1 MASSLELK
9 NKHEKQQE
17 LSILNPPEAQKDQLI
32 VKSDPENPL
41 PSPTTVKPLTDQ
53 TGFKLHPQSL
63 EPELEHPIKDLL
75 EYQKVTKFS
84 LNPKA
89 ITDKLLYGE
98 NDQTS
103 NEWHDGIC
111 ARIFRDCFDD
121 KTQNLKWVIFDGP
134 VDALWIENLN
144 TVLDDNKKL
153 CLANGETIKMNELMN
168 VLFEVENLA
177 EASPAT
183 VSRCGMVYL
192 EPEIVELEGFF
203 NYWVK
208 NLPGNFHTDE
218 LLQLFQDFFDNCL
231 IPMMN
236 LCIKELTFAFEGKMG
251 EQWLVLNCLK
261 LYESFIL
268 KDQTKDEILQNLQ
281 IEHEKELSKLAAL
294 KLEGKEESMLDQK
307 KLMKLTSKEKTE
319 YYGLFILAVVWS
331 IGVMLDEKC
340 LVLFDKYIKI
350 NIKKM
355 LSLNKEI
362 GSEVIPPDEFNIFEI
377 NFLHEKR
384 QWVLWKPINEV
395 KLSQEMKFHEI
406 YIPTRDSIRTQNLIK
421 RLLSHDFAVLMIGRT
436 GTGKTLSIKRIL
448 LNEMEM
454 TRFLPSLTTFSAN
467 TKTNQ
472 VQDVLEGKIEKTK
485 RKKGV
490 YGPLYGTKNI
500 IFIDDF
506 NMPNKDEFG
515 SQPPLELIRQW
526 FTLGGWYDRKTLE
539 YKNIVDI
546 QFAAAMGL
554 GRSRVSNRIL
564 RHFNII
570 YQNELDFD
578 TMFLISKSILEW
590 GLYNYVDKLKFMVP
604 SLTKL
609 TLKMYKMISKEF
621 LPLPRKSHYLFNLRD
636 LMKVIQGLLAV
647 PPGKYEATFDNKS
660 KMLKLWVHENLCVY
674 YDRLIDDKD
683 HVLFMKIMNSAMIEE
698 MKLQVKELFDNNEN
712 WKISEL
718 MFGNFL
724 EPHAAIKLYCEI
736 EDKVKLRNLIHEYI
750 EEFNALAKAKLDI
763 VLFEDALNL
772 LARVNRILN
781 QPFGNALLV
790 GLGGSGRHS
799 LTRLATYMQDFQIF
813 EIEMDRDFSQ
823 NDWYEHL
830 KEMLKSV
837 GLHDKQAVFLLS
849 DANIVNESFLEDIN
863 NLLNNGEIP
872 KLYNADEKETVRF
885 I

>member
-1 MASSLELK
+1 MP
-9 NKHEKQQE
+9 
-17 LSILNPPEAQKDQLI
+17 ILTFPEPIKTIDPIPPEAIHNNLI
-32 VKSDPENPL
+32 NPQVVPIDVESDS
-41 PSPTTVKPLTDQ
+41 PSRII
-53 TGFKLHPQSL
+53 SN
-63 EPELEHPIKDLL
+63 
-75 EYQKVTKFS
+75 YQKVIRFN

-111 ARIFRDCFDD
+111 ARIFRDCFEE
-121 KTQNLKWVIFDGP
+121 KPMNLKWIVFDGP

-153 CLANGETIKMNELMN
+153 CLANGETIKMTENMN
-168 VLFEVENLA
+168 VMFEVENLA
-177 EASPAT
+177 VASPAT

-192 EPEIVELEGFF
+192 EPEIVELEAFF
-203 NYWVK
+203 NSWVLG
-208 NLPGNFHTDE
+208 LPVNFIHEDSMV
-218 LLQLFQDFFDNCL
+218 LF
-231 IPMMN
+231 
-236 LCIKELTFAFEGKMG
+236 KELYLNGFLSMLELSMKEFTFAFEGKMG

-261 LYESFIL
+261 LFEGFLL
-268 KDQTKDEILQNLQ
+268 KDQTKEEIMQNLQ
-281 IEHEKELSKLAAL
+281 IEHEKEMSRLAAL
-294 KLEGKEESMLDQK
+294 KLEGKEDITSEMK
-307 KLMKLTSKEKTE
+307 KALKLSPKEKTE
-319 YYGLFILAVVWS
+319 FFGLFYLAVVWS
-331 IGVMLDEKC
+331 LGVVLDEKSS
-340 LVLFDKYIKI
+340 VLFDKYLKM
-350 NIKKM
+350 NMKKM
-355 LSLNKEI
+355 MNSNKEI
-362 GSEVIPPDEFNIFEI
+362 GAEGLPPDDINIYEL
-377 NFLHEKR
+377 NFLVEKR
-384 QWVLWKPINEV
+384 QWVLWKPVNEI
-395 KLSQEMKFHEI
+395 KLSQDLRFHEI
-406 YIPTRDSIRTQNLIK
+406 YIPTRDSIRVQSLIK
-421 RLLSHDFAVLMIGRT
+421 RLLTHNFAVLIMGKT

-448 LNEMEM
+448 LNDMDM
-454 TRFLPSLTTFSAN
+454 NRYLPTLTTFSAN

-490 YGPLYGTKNI
+490 FGPLYGTKNI
-500 IFIDDF
+500 IFIDDL

-526 FTLGGWYDRKTLE
+526 FTLGGWYDRKSLE

-554 GRSRVSNRIL
+554 GRARVSNRIL

-570 YQNELDFD
+570 YQNELDQE
-578 TMFLISKSILEW
+578 TMFQIAKAILDW

-609 TLKMYKMISKEF
+609 SLKMYKLVSKEF

-636 LMKVIQGLLAV
+636 MMKVLQGLLAV
-647 PPGKYEATFDNKS
+647 PANKYEAMSDNKR
-660 KMLKLWVHENLCVY
+660 KMLKLWLHENLCVY
-674 YDRLIDDKD
+674 YDRLVDEKD
-683 HVLFMKIMNSAMIEE
+683 QTLFIKLMNSCMIEE
-698 MKLQVKELFDNNEN
+698 MKLQIKEFFDNNEN
-712 WKISEL
+712 WKISQL
-718 MFGNFL
+718 IFGNFL
-724 EPHAAIKLYCEI
+724 EPHAVIKSYCEI
-736 EDKVKLRNLIHEYI
+736 EDKAKFKSLIHEYI
-750 EEFNALAKAKLDI
+750 EEFNTLAKNKLDI

-772 LARVNRILN
+772 LARINRILN

-799 LTRLATYMQDFQIF
+799 LTRLATYMQDYQLY

-823 NDWYEHL
+823 NEWYEYL

-837 GLHDKQAVFLLS
+837 GLHDKQAVFLVS

-872 KLYNADEKETVRF
+872 KLYNTDEKENVSLY
-885 I
+885 